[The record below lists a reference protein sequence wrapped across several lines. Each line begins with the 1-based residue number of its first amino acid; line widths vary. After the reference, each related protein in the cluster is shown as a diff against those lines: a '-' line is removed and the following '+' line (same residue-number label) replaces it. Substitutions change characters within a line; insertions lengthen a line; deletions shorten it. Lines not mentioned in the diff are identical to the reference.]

1 VGTKRI
7 SQLDTLADGVLTGE
21 AILPVVISD
30 PLIPNRKAKINQ
42 IFKGVGAGSQSQPG
56 LCFDLDRDTGL
67 YQDSY
72 NELGIAFGTSSMY
85 YKKQDNAD
93 GSATI
98 RLIAGDTTSSN
109 VNIDMR
115 PQGSGKFLVNGPAEF
130 QDTNFFLADDQNP
143 DKKAKFEISGV
154 STGAGIRSFALPS
167 TGSFTS
173 TTLVGN
179 DTSQT
184 LSNKTIIIQ
193 DGNFQ
198 IVGSSNSGKIA
209 LFETDS
215 WEAPVTHIYRLPDYG
230 TSASQSTIID
240 TITEQNIS
248 NKNLINPS
256 ISNIASGDPE
266 NPTPK
271 VTFLSGDLTSDRIV
285 TFPDQSLEVAGTEA
299 TQIFKN
305 KDYADA
311 RFADATDVT
320 KRILFDLSAL
330 PGATILRYA
339 FPHQLLN
346 VSLGNN
352 NTLVTEL
359 AQQVL
364 DNKSIRS
371 LKLVDEE
378 NDQNQIHFDLSNI
391 EGTKSISFPNA
402 SATLLSTENVGTLGV
417 SFGGE
422 ISAPDFGGR
431 LRLTNHFFA
440 GF

>member
-1 VGTKRI
+1 MGTKRI

-285 TFPDQSLEVAGTEA
+285 TFPDQSLEVAGTES

>member
-1 VGTKRI
+1 MGTKRI

-21 AILPVVISD
+21 AVLPVVISD

-67 YQDSY
+67 YQDAY

-98 RLIAGDTTSSN
+98 RFIAGDTTSSN

-193 DGNFQ
+193 DGNLQ

-230 TSASQSTIID
+230 TSASQSTLID

-256 ISNIASGDPE
+256 ISNIESGDPN

-271 VTFLSGDLTSDRIV
+271 VTFNSHDVTSDRVV
-285 TFPDQSLEVAGTEA
+285 TWPDQSLIVAGTNA
-299 TQIFKN
+299 TQTFTN
-305 KDYADA
+305 KDYADP
-311 RFADATDVT
+311 RFADGTDIT
-320 KRILFDLSAL
+320 KRIQFDLSNMS
-330 PGATILRYA
+330 GATILRYE
-339 FPHQLLN
+339 FPQTNLN
-346 VSLGNN
+346 VPISENN
-352 NTLVTEL
+352 IVLTEKATQVFEGKSAKEFTL
-359 AQQVL
+359 L
-364 DNKSIRS
+364 DAA
-371 LKLVDEE
+371 
-378 NDQNQIHFDLSNI
+378 NDQNQVKLIIDNI
-391 EGTKSISFPNA
+391 TGTRSIKFPDA
-402 SATLLSTENVGTLGV
+402 DATLLSTENVGTLGV
-417 SFGGE
+417 SFGGP

-431 LRLTNHFFA
+431 LRLQNHFV
-440 GF
+440 GLW

>member
-1 VGTKRI
+1 
-7 SQLDTLADGVLTGE
+7 
-21 AILPVVISD
+21 
-30 PLIPNRKAKINQ
+30 
-42 IFKGVGAGSQSQPG
+42 
-56 LCFDLDRDTGL
+56 
-67 YQDSY
+67 
-72 NELGIAFGTSSMY
+72 M
-85 YKKQDNAD
+85 
-93 GSATI
+93 
-98 RLIAGDTTSSN
+98 
-109 VNIDMR
+109 
-115 PQGSGKFLVNGPAEF
+115 
-130 QDTNFFLADDQNP
+130 
-143 DKKAKFEISGV
+143 
-154 STGAGIRSFALPS
+154 
-167 TGSFTS
+167 
-173 TTLVGN
+173 
-179 DTSQT
+179 
-184 LSNKTIIIQ
+184 
-193 DGNFQ
+193 
-198 IVGSSNSGKIA
+198 
-209 LFETDS
+209 
-215 WEAPVTHIYRLPDYG
+215 PDYG

-320 KRILFDLSAL
+320 KRILFDLSGL